1 MSVDDPSASSGNI
14 AIFSGSGYLHLAGKW
29 YWEPKSGKRMKLTL
43 DEAVDKGMWFWY
55 DDAAFDRKVIAR
67 CEALDD

>member
-1 MSVDDPSASSGNI
+1 MS
-14 AIFSGSGYLHLAGKW
+14 
-29 YWEPKSGKRMKLTL
+29 
-43 DEAVDKGMWFWY
+43 VDKGMWCWY